1 MSACCHLF
9 GLFSD
14 VCRVRSLPFYNAA
27 MQLSPTFYSER
38 ARPFGDRGRTNGID
52 NTPPPEIVENLK
64 RLAAGL
70 ETVRAL
76 LGAPLEIS
84 SGYRCAALNE
94 AVGGSGASQH
104 LLGLAVDFACPGF
117 GTPLEVARRDPGIG
131 LAVRPVHSGIRPL
144 GASVLRRRAAAS
156 HPDHLRRRRK
166 VTSRGSGT
174 KQGKQIA

>member
-1 MSACCHLF
+1 LH
-9 GLFSD
+9 
-14 VCRVRSLPFYNAA
+14 PFYNDTAT
-27 MQLSPTFYSER
+27 MQLSPNFSLSELVYSET
-38 ARPFGDRGRTNGID
+38 AEKNGID

-64 RLAAGL
+64 RLATGL

-117 GTPLEVARRDPGIG
+117 GTPLEVARAIQASGVPFDQCILEYGRWVHLSFGDAPRGRILTIYDEKEGYLAG
-131 LAVRPVHSGIRPL
+131 LW
-144 GASVLRRRAAAS
+144 
-156 HPDHLRRRRK
+156 DED
-166 VTSRGSGT
+166 
-174 KQGKQIA
+174 GKQIA